1 MVDKERIVQELTFKA
16 VRSSG
21 AGGQHVNKV
30 ASKVE
35 LTFDPATSASLTED
49 EKTRIYKKLENR
61 LTKEGIMIM
70 HCEDSRSQHKNKE
83 LVVKRF
89 LAMLERALKV
99 PKKRKKTKPSKAAV
113 EKRLKAKRKS
123 AQKKVSRRKPDTE

>member
-1 MVDKERIVQELTFKA
+1 MVDKERIVQELAFKA

>member
-1 MVDKERIVQELTFKA
+1 MDKERIVQELTFKA

-70 HCEDSRSQHKNKE
+70 HCEDGRSQHKNKE